1 MITTHIGE
9 ISALLTAFLWV
20 LSGTVFEHAGK
31 RVSSQAVN
39 LMRLLMAVLIM
50 AVYLTIRRG
59 SPIPFDASP
68 QNWLWLSISGITGFI
83 LGDFFLFESY
93 VLIGT
98 RITLLIMS
106 LSPILTGILGY
117 LVFGETLAPLSILG
131 ISLVIIGI
139 MLVVLT
145 KAQGEKMKLNIR
157 PRGLVF
163 AILGAIGQSVGLIL
177 SKLGMGDFD
186 PFASTQI
193 RLIAGTFG
201 WILLFLIFGW
211 FPRLK
216 RFTTDRK
223 ALGFTFFGAF
233 IGPFLAVSFALTAMQ
248 HTKAAVASAIMSI
261 MPVLILPVNLVL
273 FKEKIRLR
281 AILGAVI
288 TVTGVVILYL

>member
-1 MITTHIGE
+1 MIISHIGE
-9 ISALLTAFLWV
+9 FSALLTAMLWV
-20 LSGTVFEHAGK
+20 ISGTAFEHGGK

-50 AVYLTIRRG
+50 GVYLTIQRG

-68 QNWLWLSISGITGFI
+68 QNWLWLSISGLVGFV
-83 LGDFFLFESY
+83 LGDYFLFESY
-93 VLIGT
+93 VLVGT
-98 RITLLIMS
+98 RLALLIMS
-106 LSPILTGILGY
+106 LSPILTGILSY
-117 LVFGETLAPLSILG
+117 FVFGEKLSLLNILG
-131 ISLVIIGI
+131 IVLVILGI

-145 KAQGEKMKLNIR
+145 KNQGEKMKLNIR

-163 AILGAIGQSVGLIL
+163 AILGAVGQSIGLIF
-177 SKLGMGDFD
+177 SKLGMGGFD

-193 RLIAGTFG
+193 RLIAGMFG
-201 WILLFLIFGW
+201 WLLLFLIFGW

-233 IGPFLAVSFALTAMQ
+233 FGPFLGVSFALTAMQ

-273 FKEKIRLR
+273 FKEKIKIR
-281 AILGAVI
+281 AIIGAVI
-288 TVTGVVILYL
+288 TVIGVVILYL

>member
-1 MITTHIGE
+1 MITNHIGE
-9 ISALLTAFLWV
+9 IPALLTALLWV
-20 LSGTVFEHAGK
+20 LSGTAFERAGK

-39 LMRLLMAVLIM
+39 LMRLIMAVLIM

-68 QNWLWLSISGITGFI
+68 QNWLWLSISGLVGFV
-83 LGDFFLFESY
+83 LGDYFLFESY
-93 VLIGT
+93 VLVGT
-98 RITLLIMS
+98 RLALLIMS
-106 LSPILTGILGY
+106 LSPILTGILSY
-117 LVFGETLAPLSILG
+117 FVFGEKLNLLNILG
-131 ISLVIIGI
+131 IVLVILGI

-145 KAQGEKMKLNIR
+145 KNQGEKMKLNIR
-157 PRGLVF
+157 PRGLIY
-163 AILGAIGQSVGLIL
+163 AILGAVGQSIGLIF
-177 SKLGMGDFD
+177 SKLGMGSFD

-201 WILLFLIFGW
+201 WILLFLFFGW

-216 RFTTDRK
+216 RFTTDGK

-233 IGPFLAVSFALTAMQ
+233 FGPFLGVSFALTAMQ

-273 FKEKIRLR
+273 FKEKIHGR
-281 AILGAVI
+281 AIIGAII
-288 TVTGVVILYL
+288 TVIGVVILYL

>member
-1 MITTHIGE
+1 MITNHIGE
-9 ISALLTAFLWV
+9 ISALLTAMLWV
-20 LSGTVFEHAGK
+20 LSGTAFEHGGK

-39 LMRLLMAVLIM
+39 LMRLIMAVLIM

-68 QNWLWLSISGITGFI
+68 QNWLWLSISGLVGFV

-93 VLIGT
+93 VLVGT
-98 RITLLIMS
+98 RLALLIMS
-106 LSPILTGILGY
+106 LSPILTGILSY
-117 LVFGETLAPLSILG
+117 FVFGEKLSLLNMLG
-131 ISLVIIGI
+131 IVLVILGI

-145 KAQGEKMKLNIR
+145 KNQGEKMKLNIQ
-157 PRGLVF
+157 PRGLIY
-163 AILGAIGQSVGLIL
+163 AILGAVGQSIGLIF
-177 SKLGMGDFD
+177 SKLGMGSFD

-233 IGPFLAVSFALTAMQ
+233 FGPFLGVSFALTAMQ

-273 FKEKIRLR
+273 FKEKIRSR

-288 TVTGVVILYL
+288 TVIGVVILYL

>member
-1 MITTHIGE
+1 MLTNHIGE
-9 ISALLTAFLWV
+9 ISALLTAMLWV
-20 LSGTVFEHAGK
+20 LSGTAFERAGK

-39 LMRLLMAVLIM
+39 LMRLIMAVLIM
-50 AVYLTIRRG
+50 GAYLTIRRG
-59 SPIPFDASP
+59 SPIPFDAS
-68 QNWLWLSISGITGFI
+68 QKNWLWLSVSGLVGFV

-93 VLIGT
+93 VLVGT
-98 RITLLIMS
+98 RLALLIMS

-117 LVFGETLAPLSILG
+117 LVFGEKLSLLNVLG
-131 ISLVIIGI
+131 IVLVILGI

-145 KAQGEKMKLNIR
+145 KNQGEKMKLNIQ
-157 PRGLVF
+157 PRGLVY
-163 AILGAIGQSVGLIL
+163 AILGAVGQSIGLIF

-211 FPRLK
+211 FPRLN

-223 ALGFTFFGAF
+223 ALGFTFLGAF
-233 IGPFLAVSFALTAMQ
+233 FGPFLGVSFALTAMQ

-261 MPVLILPVNLVL
+261 MPVLVLPVNWLL
-273 FKEKIRLR
+273 FKEKIENR

-288 TVTGVVILYL
+288 TVIGVVILYL

>member
-1 MITTHIGE
+1 MITNHIGE
-9 ISALLTAFLWV
+9 ISALLTAMLWV
-20 LSGTVFEHAGK
+20 LSGTAFEHGGK

-39 LMRLLMAVLIM
+39 LMRLIMAVLIM
-50 AVYLTIRRG
+50 SVYLTIRRG

-68 QNWLWLSISGITGFI
+68 QNWLWLSISGLVGFV

-93 VLIGT
+93 VLVGT
-98 RITLLIMS
+98 RLALLIMS
-106 LSPILTGILGY
+106 LSPILTGILSY
-117 LVFGETLAPLSILG
+117 FVFGEKLSLLNMLG
-131 ISLVIIGI
+131 IVLVILGI

-145 KAQGEKMKLNIR
+145 KNQGEKMKLNIR
-157 PRGLVF
+157 PRGLIY
-163 AILGAIGQSVGLIL
+163 AILGAVGQSIGLIF
-177 SKLGMGDFD
+177 SKLGMGSFD

-233 IGPFLAVSFALTAMQ
+233 FGPFLGVSFALTAMQ

-261 MPVLILPVNLVL
+261 MPVLILPVNLIL
-273 FKEKIRLR
+273 FKEKIRNR

-288 TVTGVVILYL
+288 TVIGVVILYL

>member
-1 MITTHIGE
+1 MITNHIGE
-9 ISALLTAFLWV
+9 ISALLTAMLWV
-20 LSGTVFEHAGK
+20 LSGTAFEHAGK

-39 LMRLLMAVLIM
+39 LMRLIMAVLIM
-50 AVYLTIRRG
+50 SVYLTIRRG

-68 QNWLWLSISGITGFI
+68 QNWLWLSISGLVGFV

-93 VLIGT
+93 VLVGT
-98 RITLLIMS
+98 RLALLIMS
-106 LSPILTGILGY
+106 LSPILTGILSY
-117 LVFGETLAPLSILG
+117 FVFGEKLSLLNMLG
-131 ISLVIIGI
+131 IVLIILGI

-145 KAQGEKMKLNIR
+145 KNQGEKMKLNIQ
-157 PRGLVF
+157 PRGLIY
-163 AILGAIGQSVGLIL
+163 AILGAVGQSIGLIF
-177 SKLGMGDFD
+177 SKLGMGSFD

-233 IGPFLAVSFALTAMQ
+233 FGPFLGVSFALTAMQ

-273 FKEKIRLR
+273 FKEKIRSR

-288 TVTGVVILYL
+288 TVIGVVILYL

>member
-1 MITTHIGE
+1 MITNHIGE
-9 ISALLTAFLWV
+9 ISALLTAMLWV
-20 LSGTVFEHAGK
+20 LSGTAFEHGGK

-39 LMRLLMAVLIM
+39 LMRLIMAVLIM

-68 QNWLWLSISGITGFI
+68 QNWLWLSISGLVGFV

-93 VLIGT
+93 VLVGT
-98 RITLLIMS
+98 RLALLIMS
-106 LSPILTGILGY
+106 LSPILTGILSY
-117 LVFGETLAPLSILG
+117 FVFGEKLSLLNMLG
-131 ISLVIIGI
+131 IVLIILGI

-145 KAQGEKMKLNIR
+145 KNQGEKMKLNIR
-157 PRGLVF
+157 PRGLIY
-163 AILGAIGQSVGLIL
+163 AILGAVGQSIGLIF
-177 SKLGMGDFD
+177 SKLGMGSFD

-233 IGPFLAVSFALTAMQ
+233 FGPFLGVSFALTAMQ

-273 FKEKIRLR
+273 FKEKIRSR

-288 TVTGVVILYL
+288 TVIGVVVLYL

>member
-1 MITTHIGE
+1 MITNHIGE
-9 ISALLTAFLWV
+9 ISALLTAMLWV
-20 LSGTVFEHAGK
+20 LSGTAFEHGGK

-39 LMRLLMAVLIM
+39 LMRLIMAVLIM
-50 AVYLTIRRG
+50 SVYLTIRRG

-68 QNWLWLSISGITGFI
+68 QNWLWLSISGLVGFV

-93 VLIGT
+93 VLVGT
-98 RITLLIMS
+98 RLALLIMS
-106 LSPILTGILGY
+106 LSPILTGILSY
-117 LVFGETLAPLSILG
+117 FVFGEKLSLLNMLG
-131 ISLVIIGI
+131 IVLVILGI

-145 KAQGEKMKLNIR
+145 KNQGEKMKLNIQ
-157 PRGLVF
+157 PRGLIY
-163 AILGAIGQSVGLIL
+163 AILGAVGQSIGLIF
-177 SKLGMGDFD
+177 SKLGMGSFD

-233 IGPFLAVSFALTAMQ
+233 FGPFLGVSFALTAMQ

-273 FKEKIRLR
+273 FKEKIRSR

-288 TVTGVVILYL
+288 TVIGVVILYL

>member
-1 MITTHIGE
+1 MITNHIGE
-9 ISALLTAFLWV
+9 ISALLTAMLWV
-20 LSGTVFEHAGK
+20 LSGTAFEHGGK

-39 LMRLLMAVLIM
+39 LMRLIMAVLIM
-50 AVYLTIRRG
+50 SVYLTIRRG

-68 QNWLWLSISGITGFI
+68 QNWLWLSISGLVGFV

-93 VLIGT
+93 VLVGT
-98 RITLLIMS
+98 RLALLIMS
-106 LSPILTGILGY
+106 LSPILTGILSY
-117 LVFGETLAPLSILG
+117 FVFGEKLSLLNMLG
-131 ISLVIIGI
+131 IVLVILGI

-145 KAQGEKMKLNIR
+145 KNQGEKMKLNIR
-157 PRGLVF
+157 PRGLIY
-163 AILGAIGQSVGLIL
+163 AILGAVGQSIGLIF
-177 SKLGMGDFD
+177 SKLGMGSFD

-233 IGPFLAVSFALTAMQ
+233 FGPFLGVSFALTAMQ

-273 FKEKIRLR
+273 FKEKIRSR

-288 TVTGVVILYL
+288 TVIGVVILYL

>member
-1 MITTHIGE
+1 MITNHIGE
-9 ISALLTAFLWV
+9 ISALLTAMLWV
-20 LSGTVFEHAGK
+20 LSGTAFEHGGK

-39 LMRLLMAVLIM
+39 LMRLIMAVLIM
-50 AVYLTIRRG
+50 SVYLTIRRG

-68 QNWLWLSISGITGFI
+68 QNWLWLSISGLVGFV

-93 VLIGT
+93 VLVGT
-98 RITLLIMS
+98 RLALLIMS
-106 LSPILTGILGY
+106 LSPILTGILSY
-117 LVFGETLAPLSILG
+117 FVFGEKLNLLNMLG
-131 ISLVIIGI
+131 IVLVILGI

-145 KAQGEKMKLNIR
+145 KNQGEKMKLNIQ
-157 PRGLVF
+157 PRGLIY
-163 AILGAIGQSVGLIL
+163 AILGAVGQSIGLIF
-177 SKLGMGDFD
+177 SKLGMGSFD

-233 IGPFLAVSFALTAMQ
+233 FGPFLGVSFALTAMQ

-273 FKEKIRLR
+273 FKEKIRSR

-288 TVTGVVILYL
+288 TVIGVVILYL

>member
-1 MITTHIGE
+1 MLTNHIGE
-9 ISALLTAFLWV
+9 ISALLTAMLWV
-20 LSGTVFEHAGK
+20 LSGTAFERAGK

-39 LMRLLMAVLIM
+39 LMRLIMAVLIM
-50 AVYLTIRRG
+50 GVYLTIRRG
-59 SPIPFDASP
+59 SPIPFDAS
-68 QNWLWLSISGITGFI
+68 QKNWLWLSVSGLVGFV

-93 VLIGT
+93 VLVGT
-98 RITLLIMS
+98 RLALLIMS

-117 LVFGETLAPLSILG
+117 LVFGEKLSLLNILG
-131 ISLVIIGI
+131 IVLVILGI

-145 KAQGEKMKLNIR
+145 KNQGEKMKLNIR
-157 PRGLVF
+157 PRGLVY
-163 AILGAIGQSVGLIL
+163 AILGAVGQSIGLIF

-201 WILLFLIFGW
+201 WIVLFLIFGW

-223 ALGFTFFGAF
+223 ALGFTFMGAF
-233 IGPFLAVSFALTAMQ
+233 FGPFLGVSFALTAMQ

-261 MPVLILPVNLVL
+261 MPVLILPVNWLL
-273 FKEKIRLR
+273 FKEKIENR

-288 TVTGVVILYL
+288 TVIGVVILYL

>member
-1 MITTHIGE
+1 MITNHIGE
-9 ISALLTAFLWV
+9 ISALLTAMLWV
-20 LSGTVFEHAGK
+20 LSGTAFEHGGK

-39 LMRLLMAVLIM
+39 LMRLIMAVLIM

-68 QNWLWLSISGITGFI
+68 QNWLWLSISGLVGFV

-93 VLIGT
+93 VLVGT
-98 RITLLIMS
+98 RLALLIMS
-106 LSPILTGILGY
+106 LSPILTGILSY
-117 LVFGETLAPLSILG
+117 FVFGEKLSLLNMLG
-131 ISLVIIGI
+131 IVLIILGI

-145 KAQGEKMKLNIR
+145 KNQGEKMKLNIR
-157 PRGLVF
+157 PRGLIY
-163 AILGAIGQSVGLIL
+163 AILGAVGQSIGLIF
-177 SKLGMGDFD
+177 SKLGMGSFD

-233 IGPFLAVSFALTAMQ
+233 FGPFLGVSFALTAMQ

-273 FKEKIRLR
+273 FKEKIRSR

-288 TVTGVVILYL
+288 TVIGVVILYL

>member
-1 MITTHIGE
+1 MITNHIGE
-9 ISALLTAFLWV
+9 ISALLTAMLWV
-20 LSGTVFEHAGK
+20 LSGTAFEHGGK

-39 LMRLLMAVLIM
+39 LMRLIMAVLIM
-50 AVYLTIRRG
+50 SVYLTIRRG

-68 QNWLWLSISGITGFI
+68 QNWLWLSISGLVGFV

-93 VLIGT
+93 VLVGT
-98 RITLLIMS
+98 RLALLIMS
-106 LSPILTGILGY
+106 LSPILTGILSY
-117 LVFGETLAPLSILG
+117 FIFGEKLSLLNMLG
-131 ISLVIIGI
+131 IVLVILGI

-145 KAQGEKMKLNIR
+145 KNQGEKMKLNIR
-157 PRGLVF
+157 PRGLIY
-163 AILGAIGQSVGLIL
+163 AILGAVGQSIGLIF
-177 SKLGMGDFD
+177 SKLGMGSFD

-233 IGPFLAVSFALTAMQ
+233 FGPFLGVSFALTAMQ

-273 FKEKIRLR
+273 FKEKIRSR

-288 TVTGVVILYL
+288 TVIGVVILYL